1 MDFTNDLNKGES
13 LTVEFKSWIK
23 CSGVKE
29 CVNLSVPE
37 LVAFSNAKGGTVY
50 LDAEDKGAVTGCS
63 GSYDIQSIL
72 DAIADM
78 TRPPLFVDAE
88 EIQYKDKKVIALHI
102 DNDGMIHTTNDGKCL
117 KKVGKEQSTMV
128 SRRI

>member
-37 LVAFSNAKGGTVY
+37 LVAFSTAKGGTVY

-63 GSYDIQSIL
+63 GSYDI
-72 DAIADM
+72 
-78 TRPPLFVDAE
+78 
-88 EIQYKDKKVIALHI
+88 
-102 DNDGMIHTTNDGKCL
+102 
-117 KKVGKEQSTMV
+117 
-128 SRRI
+128 